1 MPQHLRRLVIERARE
16 CCEYCLVS
24 QLTDSGAYHI
34 DHLTAL
40 KHGGQTVSE
49 NLALACVDCNLHK
62 GSDLATI
69 DRASGAVMP
78 LFNPRQHDWREH
90 FRLAGA
96 QIVGIT
102 AIGHA
107 SVRLLRLS
115 VAERLTMSTV
125 LKSMH
130 GGHTLL
136 ECASHA
142 GAFTV
147 CCQAGGAARLCP
159 PKAGARLPHSTATHR
174 TAHRRPLPKRE

>member
-69 DRASGAVMP
+69 DWASEAVIP
-78 LFNPRQHDWREH
+78 LFNPRKHTWREH

-102 AIGHA
+102 AIGQA
-107 SVRLLRLS
+107 TIRLLRLNDPER
-115 VAERLTMSTV
+115 VAYRQV
-125 LKSMH
+125 LIEA
-130 GGHTLL
+130 GLYPPL
-136 ECASHA
+136 E
-142 GAFTV
+142 F
-147 CCQAGGAARLCP
+147 
-159 PKAGARLPHSTATHR
+159 K
-174 TAHRRPLPKRE
+174 